1 MGRYLGMVQL
11 KVRDG
16 IWRVIRNDQCLLET
30 RDEDQAHALY
40 SAYKQRLEQ
49 IKQRDSKSWTVVDEL
64 Y

>member
-30 RDEDQAHALY
+30 RDEDKARAVY
-40 SAYKQRLEQ
+40 SAHKQRLEQ
-49 IKQRDSKSWTVVDEL
+49 IKQEASKSWTVVDEL
-64 Y
+64 H